1 MTRGISLKQAY
12 WFLAAC
18 GALYIAFI
26 SILCTSWAQKHALY
40 VHKIHTMWW
49 QDLAKPEQFGFLK
62 NQVQPLHIT
71 TPDGEVLFAWHV
83 VPIAKYIANE
93 ESLIGEQNISATR
106 FTESRGFDSLSRDPK
121 SCLVINFHGNAGTV
135 AQGWR
140 TDAYRSLSSGASE
153 KIHVL
158 AIDYRGFGLSTGT
171 PSEQGL
177 ITDGIAAVQWAM
189 DVAKI
194 PPERIALVGQSL
206 GTAVAAAVA
215 EHFVRVS
222 KVEFAGVVLI
232 AAFSDM
238 PTLLLTYAIK
248 GLIPILSPL
257 RPYPRLQRFFS
268 GFLRDTWDTSSRIAS
283 LVRRSQKVNLH
294 LIHSKDDFEISWKHS
309 EALFYAAANA
319 TSPLGLTIKQMEAVK
334 LRQDLH
340 EGGSF
345 EIWNADGMKRITKQ
359 IVRYGGHNRITTYP
373 CIARTVQHVF
383 EPPDQD
389 KQWDDR

>member
-1 MTRGISLKQAY
+1 MARSISLKQAY

-18 GALYIAFI
+18 GALYVTFI

-40 VHKIHTMWW
+40 VHKLHTLWW
-49 QDLAKPEQFGFLK
+49 HDLDKPEQFGFLK

-71 TPDGEVLFAWHV
+71 TPDGEVLYAWHI

-93 ESLIGEQNISATR
+93 EYLIKEQTISAAQ
-106 FTESRGFDSLSRDPK
+106 FQDSVGFDLLSKDPN
-121 SCLVINFHGNAGTV
+121 SRLVINFHGNAGTV

-140 TDAYRSLSSGASE
+140 TDAYRSLSSGAPD

-171 PSEQGL
+171 PDEQGL
-177 ITDGIAAVQWAM
+177 ITDGIATVKWAI

-194 PPERIALVGQSL
+194 PPERIVLVGQSL

-232 AAFSDM
+232 AAFSDL
-238 PTLLLTYAIK
+238 PTLMLTYSIK

-268 GFLRDTWDTSSRIAS
+268 GFLRDTWNTSSRITN
-283 LVRRSQKVNLH
+283 LVRKSQKVNLH
-294 LIHSKDDFEISWKHS
+294 LIHSKDDFDISWKHS
-309 EALFYAAANA
+309 ESLFYAAANA
-319 TSPLGLTIKQMEAVK
+319 TSTSGLSIKQIEAVK

-340 EGGSF
+340 EGGSL
-345 EIWNADGMKRITKQ
+345 ESWNSDGMKKIAKQ

-373 CIARTVQHVF
+373 CIARTVQHIF
-383 EPPDQD
+383 EP
-389 KQWDDR
+389 